1 MFKSEVFQGIIQLAQ
16 LAFEEIVE
24 TFQYLEDWEDRYR
37 HIIELGKEMP
47 KLEIVS
53 KTDNNKVNGCASQ
66 VWIDSSIE
74 QSDNQFVYY
83 FDGESDALIVSGLI
97 SILRCLYNGLSVSEV
112 MSVNFENEMDRL
124 GLREHLSSQRSNG
137 LRSMVNRIRQTAKNS
152 LMTPS

>member
-1 MFKSEVFQGIIQLAQ
+1 MAQ

-53 KTDNNKVNGCASQ
+53 KTDINKVNGCASQ
-66 VWIDSSIE
+66 VWIESSIE
-74 QSDNQFVYY
+74 KSGNQLVYY
-83 FDGESDALIVSGLI
+83 FEGESDALIVSGLI

-112 MSVNFENEMDRL
+112 MLVNFENEMDRL
-124 GLREHLSSQRSNG
+124 GFREHLSSQRSNG
-137 LRSMVNRIRQTAKNS
+137 LRSMVNRIRQTAKSS
-152 LMTPS
+152 LMTPI